1 MKYMQRIQFYPSKE
15 LFDILNEEAKKYGV
29 SVSQLVTATLE
40 ECYGLTSKSG
50 VSITQLTTT
59 VLKEIE
65 DSLGYCNGK
74 EELDHNTAS
83 PSYKLIS
90 MISGKKPSTIRASI
104 GRSFGRKIGK
114 EPFSNV
120 RKCIIN
126 GNQRLSV
133 NNALVYETFAEE
145 DKSNSTN

>member
-1 MKYMQRIQFYPSKE
+1 MQRIQFYPSKE

-65 DSLGYCNGK
+65 DFLGSSNGK
-74 EELDHNTAS
+74 VQFDLNTAS
-83 PSYKLIS
+83 PSYRQIS
-90 MISGKKPSTIRASI
+90 MI
-104 GRSFGRKIGK
+104 
-114 EPFSNV
+114 V
-120 RKCIIN
+120 
-126 GNQRLSV
+126 L
-133 NNALVYETFAEE
+133 EE
-145 DKSNSTN
+145 K